1 MTRAPSSAHRFAAA
15 RPMPLL
21 APVIQTV
28 LLCQLITRPQMS
40 MLAYLAFSSMNAR
53 RGGTVAHRHGE
64 HVVAGRGIFN
74 GDLT

>member
-28 LLCQLITRPQMS
+28 LLCQLMPYAASNVDVGVLGVFLDECTTRRN
-40 MLAYLAFSSMNAR
+40 L
-53 RGGTVAHRHGE
+53 VAH
-64 HVVAGRGIFN
+64 
-74 GDLT
+74 